1 MLFLAALL
9 LAQTAPQQCTAMDT
23 GLPAALA
30 AWTTPGD
37 GDPGDLTKPL
47 VLMSRTP
54 EDQARLDAMP
64 PPRPMSQA
72 EMIAA
77 VTGDRSKAAQTG
89 GMARIAF
96 RIDKAGTYGIALDQ
110 PGWIDVAVKDGTPLK
125 TAGHGHG
132 PACSTISKI
141 VRFDLQPGLYELKLS
156 KLTKPKAKVML
167 VADE

>member
-1 MLFLAALL
+1 MPFLAALL

-30 AWTTPGD
+30 AWTAPGD
-37 GDPGDLTKPL
+37 GDPADLTRPL

-54 EDQARLDAMP
+54 EDEAKLDVTP
-64 PPRPMSQA
+64 PKPMSQA
-72 EMIAA
+72 DLVAA
-77 VTGDRSKAAQTG
+77 AAANRPTAAQTG
-89 GMARIAF
+89 GVARIAF

-110 PGWIDVAVKDGTPLK
+110 PGWIDVAVEGGTLLK